1 MKTLLLTLTAL
12 FILTGVNA
20 QKIELSVLAGPGLF
34 HYSGKSTTAT
44 SFILQGPNNQNSY
57 TNNPY
62 GNKNGFSYGGGLQAQ
77 LISKGGFILG
87 LQAGYDVL
95 RSKVDINGVYPYPS
109 QFELQ
114 APSYYAQ
121 NQLFPAKG
129 ASYLKN
135 QLINISPYIGYRVNG
150 KKISIDLMPGLD
162 IGFSTSAYDKGSA
175 TTTTDPA
182 TTYKTNREITNVPT
196 DVRLKFAAALNYS
209 RYALIASYAHG
220 LTNYESRMIG
230 DGAPVPSYE
239 AHSELFKL
247 GIGYRIN

>member
-1 MKTLLLTLTAL
+1 MKKIALTLSLL
-12 FILTGVNA
+12 FILTNLFA
-20 QKIELSVLAGPGLF
+20 QKIELSVQASPGLF

-44 SFILQGPNNQNSY
+44 SFILQGPNDQSSY

-62 GNKNGFSYGGGLQAQ
+62 GSKNGFSYGGSLQAQ
-77 LISKGGFILG
+77 LVSKGGFIIG

-95 RSKVDINGVYPYPS
+95 RSKVAINSVYPNYI
-109 QFELQ
+109 ELASANSFITDV
-114 APSYYAQ
+114 AP
-121 NQLFPAKG
+121 FPAKG

-135 QLINISPYIGYRVNG
+135 QLINVSPYIGYRITG
-150 KKISIDLMPGLD
+150 KKISVDLMPGID

-175 TTTTDPA
+175 TTTTGTP

-196 DVRLKFAAALNYS
+196 DVRIKFGAALNYS
-209 RYALIASYAHG
+209 RYSLVASYAHG
-220 LTNYESRMIG
+220 ITNYESRMIG

-239 AHSELFKL
+239 ANSELFKL